1 MLVIKIVLA
10 IMFSQ
15 YHRMIYIFNI
25 LVCSALFFYGKLS
38 KQRLKV

>member
-15 YHRMIYIFNI
+15 YYRMIYIFNI
-25 LVCSALFFYGKLS
+25 LVCSALLIFFMES
-38 KQRLKV
+38 QVSND